1 MTQPEPARPA
11 ALENN
16 VNSLA
21 LDRTVLAN
29 ERTYAAWLRTGLTA
43 LATGLG
49 TARFMPAA
57 IPLWSVRM
65 IAALLLLF
73 GAASFVLAAWRYET
87 LHVGIRHLDVNTI
100 PPPVV
105 TALSVILVCCT
116 LLALAALWTL
126 GR

>member
-11 ALENN
+11 ELENN
-16 VNSLA
+16 VNNLA

-65 IAALLLLF
+65 ITALLLLF
-73 GAASFVLAAWRYET
+73 SAASFALAAWRYEN

-100 PPPVV
+100 PPLLV
-105 TALSVILVCCT
+105 TLLSALLVSCA
-116 LLALAALWTL
+116 LLALAVLWTL